1 MPIHVPAMFV
11 YGIIVM
17 GRFALAVD
25 KLRARQAESR
35 INAQYLITYYDIE
48 VKFYP

>member
-11 YGIIVM
+11 YGVIVM

-25 KLRARQAESR
+25 KLQDRQASR
-35 INAQYLITYYDIE
+35 INAQYLIPYYDIE